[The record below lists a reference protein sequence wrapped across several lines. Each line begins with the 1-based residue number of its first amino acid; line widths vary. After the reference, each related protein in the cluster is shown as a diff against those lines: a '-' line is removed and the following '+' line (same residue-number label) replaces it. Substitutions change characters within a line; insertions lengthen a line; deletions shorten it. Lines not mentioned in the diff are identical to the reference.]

1 MARKNYNGIDY
12 DDSMDYASLMDQAAA
27 ARNNEKAAIY
37 ERKRNAKIKGEGLDY
52 ETTNQYE
59 QYLPKVDTPY
69 DSVTDYATLMDKA
82 AASGDYTSAARYEK
96 QRNAKIK
103 GEGLDYETSD
113 YYSQYLPENRYTY
126 DPSKNGA
133 FSSENRYTYDPSKNG
148 ASSSENRYTYDP
160 SKNGASSSENRY
172 TYDPS
177 KNDAY
182 QRANDQA
189 TAIYDKI
196 MNRGEFSYDVNK
208 DKLYQQYRDL
218 YAQMGRGA
226 MEDTIGQAAAL
237 TGGYGSTYSQ
247 NAGQQAYN
255 SYLQKLNEVVP
266 ELYNAAY
273 NRYNQEGQNLMNL
286 YTMARSNADSA
297 YERDYNQWY
306 NRLQLERSD
315 EDTAYNRWYNQM
327 QLERSDED
335 TAYNRWYNQMQLER
349 RDDDTAY
356 NRWYNRLQLERSD
369 EDTAYNRHQTEEQ
382 KKLVQ
387 EETDYERKQNAWSRL
402 SSLIT
407 TTGYQPSDEELAA
420 AGMSANEAAYLR
432 QYYQQKLEAASNKSG
447 GSGGGSSRSRGG
459 YGGGGTQPEQ
469 PDSPSPYAHKPG
481 SGITH
486 NDIDYTDTS
495 AVKDSAAVAGRV
507 QEMINE
513 GVPIADVNTFIRS
526 ASENGLISDDSARR
540 LRYMNNSRK

>member
-1 MARKNYNGIDY
+1 MAKKNYNGVEF
-12 DDSMDYASLMDQAAA
+12 DDSVDYAALMDKAAA
-27 ARNNEKAAIY
+27 AGDNEKAAVL
-37 ERKRNAKIKGEGLDY
+37 ERKRNAKIQSGGMDY
-52 ETTNQYE
+52 ETTNQYA

-69 DSVTDYATLMDKA
+69 DTQTDYASLMEKA

-96 QRNAKIK
+96 LRNAKIK

-113 YYSQYLPENRYTY
+113 YYSKYLPENRY
-126 DPSKNGA
+126 A
-133 FSSENRYTYDPSKNG
+133 
-148 ASSSENRYTYDP
+148 
-160 SKNGASSSENRY
+160 
-172 TYDPS
+172 YDPS

-196 MNRGEFSYDVNK
+196 MNRGEFTFDLNK

-226 MEDTIGQAAAL
+226 MEDTMGQAAAL

-255 SYLQKLNEVVP
+255 AYLQKLNEVVP

-286 YTMARSNADSA
+286 YSMARSNADSA

-315 EDTAYNRWYNQM
+315 EDTAYNRQ
-327 QLERSDED
+327 
-335 TAYNRWYNQMQLER
+335 
-349 RDDDTAY
+349 
-356 NRWYNRLQLERSD
+356 
-369 EDTAYNRHQTEEQ
+369 QTEEQ
-382 KKLVQ
+382 KKLTQ

-420 AGMSANEAAYLR
+420 AGMSTNEAAYLR
-432 QYYQQKLEAASNKSG
+432 QYYQQQKAAASNKSG
-447 GSGGGSSRSRGG
+447 GSGGGSRRS
-459 YGGGGTQPEQ
+459 
-469 PDSPSPYAHKPG
+469 G
-481 SGITH
+481 SGGSPTQATQTDTEVRK
-486 NDIDYTDTS
+486 NSAAASRLTGGAEDISYLNDYTTLAEYEKWWSELDRQS
-495 AVKDSAAVAGRV
+495 NGGMSKSGLRALINKWEQEGKISEQAAN
-507 QEMINE
+507 EMY
-513 GVPIADVNTFIRS
+513 VS
-526 ASENGLISDDSARR
+526 YR
-540 LRYMNNSRK
+540 LTY

>member
-27 ARNNEKAAIY
+27 AGNNEKAAIY
-37 ERKRNAKIKGEGLDY
+37 ERKRNAKIKGEGMNY
-52 ETTNQYE
+52 ETTNQFE

-69 DSVTDYATLMDKA
+69 DSTTDYASLMEKA

-113 YYSQYLPENRYTY
+113 YYSKYLP
-126 DPSKNGA
+126 
-133 FSSENRYTYDPSKNG
+133 
-148 ASSSENRYTYDP
+148 
-160 SKNGASSSENRY
+160 ENRY

-189 TAIYDKI
+189 TEIYDKI
-196 MNRGEFSYDVNK
+196 MNRGEFTFDLNK

-218 YAQMGRGA
+218 YAQMGRSA
-226 MEDTIGQAAAL
+226 MEDTMGQGAAL

-255 SYLQKLNEVVP
+255 AYLQKLNEVVP

-315 EDTAYNRWYNQM
+315 EDTAYNRQ
-327 QLERSDED
+327 
-335 TAYNRWYNQMQLER
+335 
-349 RDDDTAY
+349 
-356 NRWYNRLQLERSD
+356 
-369 EDTAYNRHQTEEQ
+369 QTEEQ

-387 EETDYERKQNAWSRL
+387 EETDYERKQKAWSRL

-432 QYYQQKLEAASNKSG
+432 QYYQQQSAAASNKSG
-447 GSGGGSSRSRGG
+447 GSGGGSRRGGSG
-459 YGGGGTQPEQ
+459 YGGGGTQTEQ
-469 PDSPSPYAHKPG
+469 TGSPSPYAHKPG

-486 NDIDYTDTS
+486 NDIDITDAS
-495 AVKDSAAVAGRV
+495 AVKDAAAVAGRV
-507 QEMINE
+507 KEMINE
-513 GVPIADVNTFIRS
+513 GVPIADVNAFIRS

>member
-1 MARKNYNGIDY
+1 MAKKNYNGVEF
-12 DDSMDYASLMDQAAA
+12 DDSVDYTALIDKAAA
-27 ARNNEKAAIY
+27 AGNNEKAAVL
-37 ERKRNAKIKGEGLDY
+37 ERKRNAKIQSGGMDY
-52 ETTNQYE
+52 ETTNQYA

-69 DSVTDYATLMDKA
+69 DTQTDYAALMEKA

-113 YYSQYLPENRYTY
+113 YYSKYLP
-126 DPSKNGA
+126 
-133 FSSENRYTYDPSKNG
+133 
-148 ASSSENRYTYDP
+148 
-160 SKNGASSSENRY
+160 ENRY

-189 TAIYDKI
+189 TEIYDKI

-226 MEDTIGQAAAL
+226 MEDTMGQAAAL

-255 SYLQKLNEVVP
+255 AYLQKLNEVVP

-273 NRYNQEGQNLMNL
+273 DRYNQEGQNLMNL
-286 YTMARSNADSA
+286 YTMARSNADNA

-306 NRLQLERSD
+306 NRLQLERGD
-315 EDTAYNRWYNQM
+315 EDTTYNRQ
-327 QLERSDED
+327 
-335 TAYNRWYNQMQLER
+335 
-349 RDDDTAY
+349 
-356 NRWYNRLQLERSD
+356 
-369 EDTAYNRHQTEEQ
+369 QTEEQ
-382 KKLVQ
+382 KKLAQ

-407 TTGYQPSDEELAA
+407 TTGYQPSNDELAA

-432 QYYQQKLEAASNKSG
+432 QYYQQQKAAASNKSG
-447 GSGGGSSRSRGG
+447 GSGGGSRRSRRSRSGG
-459 YGGGGTQPEQ
+459 SPTQATQTDTEVRKNSAAASRLTGGAE
-469 PDSPSPYAHKPG
+469 
-481 SGITH
+481 
-486 NDIDYTDTS
+486 DISYLKDYTTLAEYEKWWSELDRQS
-495 AVKDSAAVAGRV
+495 NGGMSKSGLRALINKWEQEGKISEQAAN
-507 QEMINE
+507 EMY
-513 GVPIADVNTFIRS
+513 VS
-526 ASENGLISDDSARR
+526 YR
-540 LRYMNNSRK
+540 LTY

>member
-1 MARKNYNGIDY
+1 MAKKNYNGVEF
-12 DDSMDYASLMDQAAA
+12 DDSVDYAALMDQAAA
-27 ARNNEKAAIY
+27 AGNNEKAAVL
-37 ERKRNAKIKGEGLDY
+37 ERKRNAKIQSGGMDY
-52 ETTNQYE
+52 ETTNQYA

-69 DSVTDYATLMDKA
+69 DTQTDYASLMEKA

-96 QRNAKIK
+96 LRNAKIK

-113 YYSQYLPENRYTY
+113 YYSKYLP
-126 DPSKNGA
+126 
-133 FSSENRYTYDPSKNG
+133 
-148 ASSSENRYTYDP
+148 
-160 SKNGASSSENRY
+160 ENRY

-226 MEDTIGQAAAL
+226 MEDTMGQAAAL

-255 SYLQKLNEVVP
+255 AYLQKLNEVVP

-273 NRYNQEGQNLMNL
+273 NRYNQEGQDLMNL
-286 YTMARSNADSA
+286 YSMARSNADSA

-315 EDTAYNRWYNQM
+315 EDTTYNRQ
-327 QLERSDED
+327 
-335 TAYNRWYNQMQLER
+335 
-349 RDDDTAY
+349 
-356 NRWYNRLQLERSD
+356 
-369 EDTAYNRHQTEEQ
+369 QTEEQ
-382 KKLVQ
+382 KKLAQ

-407 TTGYQPSDEELAA
+407 TTGYQPSNEELAA

-432 QYYQQKLEAASNKSG
+432 QYYQQQKAAASNKSG
-447 GSGGGSSRSRGG
+447 GSGGGSRRS
-459 YGGGGTQPEQ
+459 
-469 PDSPSPYAHKPG
+469 G
-481 SGITH
+481 SGVSPTQATQTDTEVRK
-486 NDIDYTDTS
+486 NSAAASRLTGGAEDISYLNDYTTLAEYEKWWSELDRQS
-495 AVKDSAAVAGRV
+495 NGGMSKSGLRALINKWEQEGKISEQAAN
-507 QEMINE
+507 EMY
-513 GVPIADVNTFIRS
+513 VS
-526 ASENGLISDDSARR
+526 YR
-540 LRYMNNSRK
+540 LTY

>member
-1 MARKNYNGIDY
+1 MAKKNYNGVEF
-12 DDSMDYASLMDQAAA
+12 DDSVDYATLMDQAAA
-27 ARNNEKAAIY
+27 AGNNEKAAVL
-37 ERKRNAKIKGEGLDY
+37 ERKRNAKIQSGGMDY
-52 ETTNQYE
+52 ETTNQYA
-59 QYLPKVDTPY
+59 QYLPKVGTPY
-69 DSVTDYATLMDKA
+69 DTQTDYASLMEKA

-96 QRNAKIK
+96 LRNAKIK

-113 YYSQYLPENRYTY
+113 YYSKYLPENRYTY
-126 DPSKNGA
+126 DPG
-133 FSSENRYTYDPSKNG
+133 
-148 ASSSENRYTYDP
+148 
-160 SKNGASSSENRY
+160 
-172 TYDPS
+172 

-189 TAIYDKI
+189 TEIYDKI

-226 MEDTIGQAAAL
+226 MEDTMGQAAAL

-255 SYLQKLNEVVP
+255 AYLQKLNEVVP

-315 EDTAYNRWYNQM
+315 EDAAYNRQ
-327 QLERSDED
+327 
-335 TAYNRWYNQMQLER
+335 
-349 RDDDTAY
+349 
-356 NRWYNRLQLERSD
+356 
-369 EDTAYNRHQTEEQ
+369 QTEENRR
-382 KKLVQ
+382 LTQ

-420 AGMSANEAAYLR
+420 AGMSANEAAYLQ
-432 QYYQQKLEAASNKSG
+432 QYYQQQKAAASNKSG
-447 GSGGGSSRSRGG
+447 GSGGGSRRSRSG
-459 YGGGGTQPEQ
+459 YGGGGTQPGKT
-469 PDSPSPYAHKPG
+469 DSPSPYAHKPG

-486 NDIDYTDTS
+486 NDIDITDAS
-495 AVKDSAAVAGRV
+495 AVESAAAVAGRV
-507 QEMINE
+507 KEMIKE
-513 GVPIADVNTFIRS
+513 GVPIADVNAFIRS
-526 ASENGLISDDSARR
+526 ASENGLISDDSAIR

>member
-1 MARKNYNGIDY
+1 MAKKNYNGVEF
-12 DDSMDYASLMDQAAA
+12 DDSVDYAALMDKAAA
-27 ARNNEKAAIY
+27 AGDNEKAAVL
-37 ERKRNAKIKGEGLDY
+37 ERKRNAKIQSGGMDY
-52 ETTNQYE
+52 ETTNQYA

-69 DSVTDYATLMDKA
+69 DTQTDYASLMEKA

-96 QRNAKIK
+96 LRNAKIK

-113 YYSQYLPENRYTY
+113 YYSKYLPENRY
-126 DPSKNGA
+126 A
-133 FSSENRYTYDPSKNG
+133 
-148 ASSSENRYTYDP
+148 
-160 SKNGASSSENRY
+160 
-172 TYDPS
+172 YDPS

-218 YAQMGRGA
+218 YAQMGRSA
-226 MEDTIGQAAAL
+226 MEDTMGQAAAL

-255 SYLQKLNEVVP
+255 AYLQKLNEVVP

-286 YTMARSNADSA
+286 YSMARSNADSA

-315 EDTAYNRWYNQM
+315 EDTAYNRQ
-327 QLERSDED
+327 
-335 TAYNRWYNQMQLER
+335 
-349 RDDDTAY
+349 
-356 NRWYNRLQLERSD
+356 
-369 EDTAYNRHQTEEQ
+369 QTEEQ
-382 KKLVQ
+382 KKLTQ

-432 QYYQQKLEAASNKSG
+432 QYYQQQKAAASNKSG
-447 GSGGGSSRSRGG
+447 GSGGGSRRSRSGG
-459 YGGGGTQPEQ
+459 SPTQATQTDTEVRKNSAAASRLTGGAE
-469 PDSPSPYAHKPG
+469 
-481 SGITH
+481 
-486 NDIDYTDTS
+486 DISYLNDYTTLAEYEKWWSELDRQS
-495 AVKDSAAVAGRV
+495 NGGMSKSGLRALINKWEQEGKISEQAAN
-507 QEMINE
+507 EMY
-513 GVPIADVNTFIRS
+513 VS
-526 ASENGLISDDSARR
+526 YR
-540 LRYMNNSRK
+540 LTY

>member
-1 MARKNYNGIDY
+1 MAKKNYKGVEF
-12 DDSMDYASLMDQAAA
+12 DDSVDYAALMDQAAA
-27 ARNNEKAAIY
+27 AGNNERAAVL
-37 ERKRNAKIKGEGLDY
+37 ERKRNAKIQSGGMDY
-52 ETTNQYE
+52 ETTNQYA

-69 DSVTDYATLMDKA
+69 DTQTDYASLMEKA

-96 QRNAKIK
+96 LRNAKIK

-113 YYSQYLPENRYTY
+113 YYSKYLP
-126 DPSKNGA
+126 
-133 FSSENRYTYDPSKNG
+133 
-148 ASSSENRYTYDP
+148 
-160 SKNGASSSENRY
+160 ENRY

-218 YAQMGRGA
+218 YAQMGRSA
-226 MEDTIGQAAAL
+226 MEDTMGQAAAL

-255 SYLQKLNEVVP
+255 AYLQKLNEVVP

-273 NRYNQEGQNLMNL
+273 NRYNQEGQDLMNL
-286 YTMARSNADSA
+286 YSMARSNADSA

-306 NRLQLERSD
+306 NRLQLERGD
-315 EDTAYNRWYNQM
+315 EDTAYNRQ
-327 QLERSDED
+327 
-335 TAYNRWYNQMQLER
+335 
-349 RDDDTAY
+349 
-356 NRWYNRLQLERSD
+356 
-369 EDTAYNRHQTEEQ
+369 QTEEQ

-407 TTGYQPSDEELAA
+407 TTGYQPSGEELAA
-420 AGMSANEAAYLR
+420 AGMSSNEAAYLR
-432 QYYQQKLEAASNKSG
+432 QYYQQQKAAASNKSG
-447 GSGGGSSRSRGG
+447 GSGGGSRRSGSG
-459 YGGGGTQPEQ
+459 
-469 PDSPSPYAHKPG
+469 DSPTQATQTDTEVRKNSAAASRLTG
-481 SGITH
+481 GAE
-486 NDIDYTDTS
+486 DISYLKDYTTLAEYEKWWSELDRQS
-495 AVKDSAAVAGRV
+495 NGGMSKSGLRALINKWEQEGKISEQAAN
-507 QEMINE
+507 EMY
-513 GVPIADVNTFIRS
+513 VS
-526 ASENGLISDDSARR
+526 YR
-540 LRYMNNSRK
+540 LTY

>member
-1 MARKNYNGIDY
+1 MAKKNYNGVEF
-12 DDSMDYASLMDQAAA
+12 DDSVDYTALIDKAAA
-27 ARNNEKAAIY
+27 AGNNEKAAVL
-37 ERKRNAKIKGEGLDY
+37 ERKRNAKIQSGGMDY
-52 ETTNQYE
+52 ETTNQYA

-69 DSVTDYATLMDKA
+69 DTQTDYAALMGKA

-113 YYSQYLPENRYTY
+113 YYSKYLP
-126 DPSKNGA
+126 
-133 FSSENRYTYDPSKNG
+133 
-148 ASSSENRYTYDP
+148 
-160 SKNGASSSENRY
+160 ENRY

-189 TAIYDKI
+189 TEIYDKI

-226 MEDTIGQAAAL
+226 MEDTMGQAAAL

-255 SYLQKLNEVVP
+255 AYLQKLNEVVP
-266 ELYNAAY
+266 ELYDAAY

-286 YTMARSNADSA
+286 YTMARNNADSA

-315 EDTAYNRWYNQM
+315 EDTTYNRQ
-327 QLERSDED
+327 
-335 TAYNRWYNQMQLER
+335 
-349 RDDDTAY
+349 
-356 NRWYNRLQLERSD
+356 
-369 EDTAYNRHQTEEQ
+369 QTEEQ

-387 EETDYERKQNAWSRL
+387 DETDYERKQNAWSRL

-407 TTGYQPSDEELAA
+407 TTGYQPSNDELAA

-432 QYYQQKLEAASNKSG
+432 QYYQQQKAAASNKSG
-447 GSGGGSSRSRGG
+447 GSGGGSRRSRSRSGSGSG
-459 YGGGGTQPEQ
+459 YGGGGTQPGKT
-469 PDSPSPYAHKPG
+469 DSPSPYAHKPG

-486 NDIDYTDTS
+486 NDIDITDAS
-495 AVKDSAAVAGRV
+495 AVESAAAVAGRV
-507 QEMINE
+507 KEMIKE
-513 GVPIADVNTFIRS
+513 GVPIADVNAFIRS
-526 ASENGLISDDSARR
+526 ASENGLISDDSAIR

>member
-1 MARKNYNGIDY
+1 MAKKNYNGVEF
-12 DDSMDYASLMDQAAA
+12 DDSVDYATLMDQAAA
-27 ARNNEKAAIY
+27 AGNNEKAAVL
-37 ERKRNAKIKGEGLDY
+37 ERKRNAKIQSGGMDY
-52 ETTNQYE
+52 ETTNQYA

-69 DSVTDYATLMDKA
+69 DTQTDYASLMEKA

-96 QRNAKIK
+96 LRNAKIK

-113 YYSQYLPENRYTY
+113 YYSKYLP
-126 DPSKNGA
+126 
-133 FSSENRYTYDPSKNG
+133 
-148 ASSSENRYTYDP
+148 
-160 SKNGASSSENRY
+160 ENRY

-226 MEDTIGQAAAL
+226 MEDTMGQAAAL

-315 EDTAYNRWYNQM
+315 EDAAYNRQ
-327 QLERSDED
+327 
-335 TAYNRWYNQMQLER
+335 
-349 RDDDTAY
+349 
-356 NRWYNRLQLERSD
+356 
-369 EDTAYNRHQTEEQ
+369 QTEEQ
-382 KKLVQ
+382 KKLTQ

-447 GSGGGSSRSRGG
+447 GSGGGSSRSRSG
-459 YGGGGTQPEQ
+459 YGGGGTQPGKTG
-469 PDSPSPYAHKPG
+469 SPSPYAHKPG

-486 NDIDYTDTS
+486 NDIDITDAS
-495 AVKDSAAVAGRV
+495 AVESAAAVAGRV
-507 QEMINE
+507 KEMIKE
-513 GVPIADVNTFIRS
+513 GVPIADVNAFIRS
-526 ASENGLISDDSARR
+526 ASENGLISDDSAIR

>member
-27 ARNNEKAAIY
+27 AGNNEKAAIY
-37 ERKRNAKIKGEGLDY
+37 ERKRNAKIKGEGMNY
-52 ETTNQYE
+52 ETTNQFE

-69 DSVTDYATLMDKA
+69 DSTTDYASLMEKA

-113 YYSQYLPENRYTY
+113 YYSKYLP
-126 DPSKNGA
+126 
-133 FSSENRYTYDPSKNG
+133 
-148 ASSSENRYTYDP
+148 
-160 SKNGASSSENRY
+160 ENRY

-189 TAIYDKI
+189 TEIYDKI

-226 MEDTIGQAAAL
+226 MEDTMGQAAAL

-255 SYLQKLNEVVP
+255 AYLQKLNEVVP

-315 EDTAYNRWYNQM
+315 EDTAYNRQ
-327 QLERSDED
+327 
-335 TAYNRWYNQMQLER
+335 
-349 RDDDTAY
+349 
-356 NRWYNRLQLERSD
+356 
-369 EDTAYNRHQTEEQ
+369 QTEEQ

-432 QYYQQKLEAASNKSG
+432 QYYQQQSAAASNKSG
-447 GSGGGSSRSRGG
+447 GSGGGSRRGGSG
-459 YGGGGTQPEQ
+459 YGGGGTQTEQ
-469 PDSPSPYAHKPG
+469 TGSPSPYAHKPG

-486 NDIDYTDTS
+486 NDIDITDAS
-495 AVKDSAAVAGRV
+495 AVKDAAAVAGRV
-507 QEMINE
+507 KEMINE
-513 GVPIADVNTFIRS
+513 GVPIADVNAFIRS

>member
-1 MARKNYNGIDY
+1 MAKKNYNGVEF
-12 DDSMDYASLMDQAAA
+12 DDSVDYAALMDKAAA
-27 ARNNEKAAIY
+27 AGNNEKAAVL
-37 ERKRNAKIKGEGLDY
+37 EKKRNAKIQSGGMDY
-52 ETTNQYE
+52 ETTNQYA

-69 DSVTDYATLMDKA
+69 DTQTDYAALMEKA

-113 YYSQYLPENRYTY
+113 YYSKYLP
-126 DPSKNGA
+126 
-133 FSSENRYTYDPSKNG
+133 
-148 ASSSENRYTYDP
+148 
-160 SKNGASSSENRY
+160 ENRY

-218 YAQMGRGA
+218 YAQMGRSA
-226 MEDTIGQAAAL
+226 MEDTMGRAAAL

-255 SYLQKLNEVVP
+255 AYLQKLNEVVP

-286 YTMARSNADSA
+286 YTMARNNADSA

-315 EDTAYNRWYNQM
+315 EDTTYNRQ
-327 QLERSDED
+327 
-335 TAYNRWYNQMQLER
+335 
-349 RDDDTAY
+349 
-356 NRWYNRLQLERSD
+356 
-369 EDTAYNRHQTEEQ
+369 QTEENRR
-382 KKLVQ
+382 LTQ

-407 TTGYQPSDEELAA
+407 TTGYQPSGEELAA

-432 QYYQQKLEAASNKSG
+432 QYYQQQKAAASNKSG
-447 GSGGGSSRSRGG
+447 GSGGGSRRSRSRSGSSPTRATQTDTEVRKNSAAASRLTGG
-459 YGGGGTQPEQ
+459 AE
-469 PDSPSPYAHKPG
+469 
-481 SGITH
+481 
-486 NDIDYTDTS
+486 DISYLKDYTTLAEYEKWWSELDRQS
-495 AVKDSAAVAGRV
+495 NGGMSKSGLRALINKWEQEGKISEQAAN
-507 QEMINE
+507 EMY
-513 GVPIADVNTFIRS
+513 VS
-526 ASENGLISDDSARR
+526 YR
-540 LRYMNNSRK
+540 LTY

>member
-27 ARNNEKAAIY
+27 AGNNKKAAIY
-37 ERKRNAKIKGEGLDY
+37 ERKRNAKIKGEGMNY
-52 ETTNQYE
+52 ETTNQFE

-69 DSVTDYATLMDKA
+69 DSTTDYASLMEKA

-113 YYSQYLPENRYTY
+113 YYSKYLP
-126 DPSKNGA
+126 
-133 FSSENRYTYDPSKNG
+133 
-148 ASSSENRYTYDP
+148 
-160 SKNGASSSENRY
+160 ENRY

-189 TAIYDKI
+189 TEIYDKI
-196 MNRGEFSYDVNK
+196 MNRGEFTFDLNK

-218 YAQMGRGA
+218 YAQMGRSA
-226 MEDTIGQAAAL
+226 MEDTMGQGAAL

-255 SYLQKLNEVVP
+255 AYLQKLNEVVP
-266 ELYNAAY
+266 ELYTAAY
-273 NRYNQEGQNLMNL
+273 DRYNQEGQNLMNL

-315 EDTAYNRWYNQM
+315 EDTAYNRQ
-327 QLERSDED
+327 
-335 TAYNRWYNQMQLER
+335 
-349 RDDDTAY
+349 
-356 NRWYNRLQLERSD
+356 
-369 EDTAYNRHQTEEQ
+369 QTEEQ
-382 KKLVQ
+382 KKLTQ

-432 QYYQQKLEAASNKSG
+432 QYYQQQSAAASNKSG
-447 GSGGGSSRSRGG
+447 GSGGGSRRGGSG
-459 YGGGGTQPEQ
+459 YGGGGTQTEQ
-469 PDSPSPYAHKPG
+469 TGSPSPYAHKPG

-486 NDIDYTDTS
+486 NDIDITDAS
-495 AVKDSAAVAGRV
+495 AVKDAAAVAGRV

-513 GVPIADVNTFIRS
+513 GVPIADVNAFIRS

>member
-27 ARNNEKAAIY
+27 AGNNEKAAVL
-37 ERKRNAKIKGEGLDY
+37 ERKRNAKIQSGGMDY
-52 ETTNQYE
+52 ETTNQYA

-69 DSVTDYATLMDKA
+69 DTQTDYASLMEKA

-96 QRNAKIK
+96 LRNAKIK

-113 YYSQYLPENRYTY
+113 YYSKYLP
-126 DPSKNGA
+126 
-133 FSSENRYTYDPSKNG
+133 
-148 ASSSENRYTYDP
+148 
-160 SKNGASSSENRY
+160 ENRY

-189 TAIYDKI
+189 TEIYDKI
-196 MNRGEFSYDVNK
+196 MNRGEFTFDLNK

-218 YAQMGRGA
+218 YAQMGRSA
-226 MEDTIGQAAAL
+226 MEDTMGQGAAL

-255 SYLQKLNEVVP
+255 AYLQKLNEVVP
-266 ELYNAAY
+266 ELYTAAY
-273 NRYNQEGQNLMNL
+273 DRYNQEGQNLMNL

-315 EDTAYNRWYNQM
+315 EDTAYNRQ
-327 QLERSDED
+327 
-335 TAYNRWYNQMQLER
+335 
-349 RDDDTAY
+349 
-356 NRWYNRLQLERSD
+356 
-369 EDTAYNRHQTEEQ
+369 QTEEQ

-447 GSGGGSSRSRGG
+447 GSGGGSSRSRSG
-459 YGGGGTQPEQ
+459 YGGGGTQPEKTV
-469 PDSPSPYAHKPG
+469 SPSPYAHKPG

-486 NDIDYTDTS
+486 NDIDITDAS
-495 AVKDSAAVAGRV
+495 AVESAAAVAGRV
-507 QEMINE
+507 KEMINE
-513 GVPIADVNTFIRS
+513 GVPIADVNAFIRS

>member
-1 MARKNYNGIDY
+1 MAKKNYNGVEF
-12 DDSMDYASLMDQAAA
+12 DDSVDYAALMGKAAA
-27 ARNNEKAAIY
+27 AGNNEKAAVL
-37 ERKRNAKIKGEGLDY
+37 EKKRNAKIQSGGMDY
-52 ETTNQYE
+52 ETTNQYA
-59 QYLPKVDTPY
+59 QYLPKADTPY
-69 DSVTDYATLMDKA
+69 DTQTDYAALMGKA

-113 YYSQYLPENRYTY
+113 YYSKYLP
-126 DPSKNGA
+126 
-133 FSSENRYTYDPSKNG
+133 
-148 ASSSENRYTYDP
+148 
-160 SKNGASSSENRY
+160 ENRY

-196 MNRGEFSYDVNK
+196 MNRGEFTFDVNK

-226 MEDTIGQAAAL
+226 MEDTMGQAAAL

-255 SYLQKLNEVVP
+255 AYLQKLNEVVP
-266 ELYNAAY
+266 ELYDAAY

-286 YTMARSNADSA
+286 YTMARSNADNA

-306 NRLQLERSD
+306 NRLQLERGD
-315 EDTAYNRWYNQM
+315 EDTAYNRQ
-327 QLERSDED
+327 
-335 TAYNRWYNQMQLER
+335 
-349 RDDDTAY
+349 
-356 NRWYNRLQLERSD
+356 
-369 EDTAYNRHQTEEQ
+369 QTEEQ
-382 KKLVQ
+382 KKLTQ

-407 TTGYQPSDEELAA
+407 TTGYQPSNEELAA

-432 QYYQQKLEAASNKSG
+432 QYYQQQKAAASNKSG
-447 GSGGGSSRSRGG
+447 GSGGGSRRSRSRSGSG
-459 YGGGGTQPEQ
+459 YGGGGTQPGKT
-469 PDSPSPYAHKPG
+469 DSPSPYAHKPG

-486 NDIDYTDTS
+486 NDIDITDAS
-495 AVKDSAAVAGRV
+495 AVKDAAAVAGRV
-507 QEMINE
+507 KEMINE
-513 GVPIADVNTFIRS
+513 GVPIADVNAFIRS

>member
-1 MARKNYNGIDY
+1 MAKKNYNGVEF
-12 DDSMDYASLMDQAAA
+12 DDSVDYAALMDKAAA
-27 ARNNEKAAIY
+27 AGNNEKAAVL
-37 ERKRNAKIKGEGLDY
+37 EKKRNAKIQSGGMDY
-52 ETTNQYE
+52 GTTNQYA
-59 QYLPKVDTPY
+59 QYLPKADTPY
-69 DSVTDYATLMDKA
+69 DTQTDYGALMDKA

-96 QRNAKIK
+96 LRNAKIK

-113 YYSQYLPENRYTY
+113 YYSKYLP
-126 DPSKNGA
+126 
-133 FSSENRYTYDPSKNG
+133 
-148 ASSSENRYTYDP
+148 
-160 SKNGASSSENRY
+160 ENRY

-196 MNRGEFSYDVNK
+196 MNRGEFTFDLNK

-226 MEDTIGQAAAL
+226 MEDTMGQAAAL

-266 ELYNAAY
+266 ELYTAAY

-306 NRLQLERSD
+306 NRLQLERGD
-315 EDTAYNRWYNQM
+315 EDTSYNRQ
-327 QLERSDED
+327 QAEE
-335 TAYNRWYNQMQLER
+335 NR
-349 RDDDTAY
+349 
-356 NRWYNRLQLERSD
+356 RL
-369 EDTAYNRHQTEEQ
+369 T
-382 KKLVQ
+382 Q

-407 TTGYQPSDEELAA
+407 TTGYQPSNEELAA
-420 AGMSANEAAYLR
+420 AGMSSNEAAYLR
-432 QYYQQKLEAASNKSG
+432 QYYQQQKAAASNKSG
-447 GSGGGSSRSRGG
+447 GSGGGSRRS
-459 YGGGGTQPEQ
+459 
-469 PDSPSPYAHKPG
+469 G
-481 SGITH
+481 SGGSPTQATQTDTEVRK
-486 NDIDYTDTS
+486 NSAAASRLTGGAEDISYLNDYTTLAEYEKWWSELDRQS
-495 AVKDSAAVAGRV
+495 NGGMSKSGLRALINKWEQEGKISEQAAN
-507 QEMINE
+507 EMY
-513 GVPIADVNTFIRS
+513 VS
-526 ASENGLISDDSARR
+526 YR
-540 LRYMNNSRK
+540 LTY

>member
-1 MARKNYNGIDY
+1 MAKKNYNGVEF
-12 DDSMDYASLMDQAAA
+12 DDSVDYAALMDQAAA
-27 ARNNEKAAIY
+27 AGNNEKAAVL
-37 ERKRNAKIKGEGLDY
+37 ERKRNAKIQSGGMDY
-52 ETTNQYE
+52 ETTNQYA

-69 DSVTDYATLMDKA
+69 DTQTDYASLMEKA

-96 QRNAKIK
+96 LRNAKIK
-103 GEGLDYETSD
+103 GEGMDYETSD
-113 YYSQYLPENRYTY
+113 YYSKYLP
-126 DPSKNGA
+126 
-133 FSSENRYTYDPSKNG
+133 
-148 ASSSENRYTYDP
+148 
-160 SKNGASSSENRY
+160 ENRY

-208 DKLYQQYRDL
+208 DKLYQQYRNL
-218 YAQMGRGA
+218 YAQMGRSA
-226 MEDTIGQAAAL
+226 MEDTMGQAAAL

-255 SYLQKLNEVVP
+255 AYLQKLNEVVP

-273 NRYNQEGQNLMNL
+273 NRYNQEGQDLMSL
-286 YTMARSNADSA
+286 YSMARSNADSA

-306 NRLQLERSD
+306 NRLQLERSG
-315 EDTAYNRWYNQM
+315 EDTTYNRQ
-327 QLERSDED
+327 
-335 TAYNRWYNQMQLER
+335 
-349 RDDDTAY
+349 
-356 NRWYNRLQLERSD
+356 
-369 EDTAYNRHQTEEQ
+369 QTEENRR
-382 KKLVQ
+382 LTQ

-432 QYYQQKLEAASNKSG
+432 QYYQQQKAASSNKSG
-447 GSGGGSSRSRGG
+447 GSGGGSRRSGSG
-459 YGGGGTQPEQ
+459 YGGGGTQPGQ
-469 PDSPSPYAHKPG
+469 TDSPSPYAHKPG

-486 NDIDYTDTS
+486 NDIDITDAS
-495 AVKDSAAVAGRV
+495 AVESAAAVAGRV
-507 QEMINE
+507 KEMINE
-513 GVPIADVNTFIRS
+513 GVPIADVNAFIRS
-526 ASENGLISDDSARR
+526 ASENGLISDDSAIR

>member
-1 MARKNYNGIDY
+1 MAKKNYNGIDY
-12 DDSMDYASLMDQAAA
+12 DDSVDYASLMDQAAA
-27 ARNNEKAAIY
+27 AGNNEKAAIY
-37 ERKRNAKIKGEGLDY
+37 ERKRNAKIKGEGMNY
-52 ETTNQYE
+52 ETSNQYE

-69 DSVTDYATLMDKA
+69 DNTTDYAALMEKA

-113 YYSQYLPENRYTY
+113 YYSRYLP
-126 DPSKNGA
+126 
-133 FSSENRYTYDPSKNG
+133 
-148 ASSSENRYTYDP
+148 
-160 SKNGASSSENRY
+160 ENRY

-196 MNRGEFSYDVNK
+196 MDRGEFTYDVNK

-218 YAQMGRGA
+218 YAQMGRNA
-226 MEDTIGQAAAL
+226 MEDTMGQSAAL

-255 SYLQKLNEVVP
+255 AYLQKLNEVVP
-266 ELYNAAY
+266 ELYSAAY
-273 NRYNQEGQNLMNL
+273 NRYNQEGQDLMNL

-315 EDTAYNRWYNQM
+315 EDTAYNRQ
-327 QLERSDED
+327 
-335 TAYNRWYNQMQLER
+335 
-349 RDDDTAY
+349 
-356 NRWYNRLQLERSD
+356 
-369 EDTAYNRHQTEEQ
+369 QTEENRR
-382 KKLVQ
+382 LSQ

-432 QYYQQKLEAASNKSG
+432 QYYQQQLAASSNKSG
-447 GSGGGSSRSRGG
+447 GSGGGSSRS
-459 YGGGGTQPEQ
+459 
-469 PDSPSPYAHKPG
+469 G
-481 SGITH
+481 SGGSSTQATQTDTEVRK
-486 NDIDYTDTS
+486 NSAAASRLTGGAEDISYLNDYTTLAEYEKWWSELDRQS
-495 AVKDSAAVAGRV
+495 NGGMSKSGLRALINKWEQEGKISEQAAN
-507 QEMINE
+507 EMY
-513 GVPIADVNTFIRS
+513 VS
-526 ASENGLISDDSARR
+526 YR
-540 LRYMNNSRK
+540 LTY

>member
-1 MARKNYNGIDY
+1 MAKKNYNGVEF
-12 DDSMDYASLMDQAAA
+12 DDSVDYAALMGKAAA
-27 ARNNEKAAIY
+27 AGNNEKAAVL
-37 ERKRNAKIKGEGLDY
+37 ERKRNAKIQSGGMDY
-52 ETTNQYE
+52 ETTNQYA

-69 DSVTDYATLMDKA
+69 DTQTDYAALMEKA

-113 YYSQYLPENRYTY
+113 YYSKYLP
-126 DPSKNGA
+126 
-133 FSSENRYTYDPSKNG
+133 
-148 ASSSENRYTYDP
+148 
-160 SKNGASSSENRY
+160 ENRY

-189 TAIYDKI
+189 TEIYDKI

-226 MEDTIGQAAAL
+226 MEDTMGQAAAL

-255 SYLQKLNEVVP
+255 AYLQKLNEVVP

-273 NRYNQEGQNLMNL
+273 DRYNQEGQNLMNL
-286 YTMARSNADSA
+286 YTMARSNADNA

-306 NRLQLERSD
+306 NRLQLERGD
-315 EDTAYNRWYNQM
+315 EDTTCNRQ
-327 QLERSDED
+327 
-335 TAYNRWYNQMQLER
+335 
-349 RDDDTAY
+349 
-356 NRWYNRLQLERSD
+356 
-369 EDTAYNRHQTEEQ
+369 QTEEQ
-382 KKLVQ
+382 KKLAQ

-407 TTGYQPSDEELAA
+407 TTGYQPSNDELAA

-432 QYYQQKLEAASNKSG
+432 QYYQQQKAAASNKSG
-447 GSGGGSSRSRGG
+447 GSGGGSRRSRRSRSGG
-459 YGGGGTQPEQ
+459 SPTQATQTDTEVRKNSAAASRLTGGAE
-469 PDSPSPYAHKPG
+469 
-481 SGITH
+481 
-486 NDIDYTDTS
+486 DISYLKDYTTLAEYEKWWSELDRQS
-495 AVKDSAAVAGRV
+495 NGGMSKSGLRALINKWEQEGKISEQAAN
-507 QEMINE
+507 EMY
-513 GVPIADVNTFIRS
+513 VS
-526 ASENGLISDDSARR
+526 YR
-540 LRYMNNSRK
+540 LTY

>member
-133 FSSENRYTYDPSKNG
+133 SSPENRYTYDPSKNG
-148 ASSSENRYTYDP
+148 ASSPENRYTYDP
-160 SKNGASSSENRY
+160 SKNGA
-172 TYDPS
+172 
-177 KNDAY
+177 Y

-189 TAIYDKI
+189 TEIYDKI
-196 MNRGEFSYDVNK
+196 MNRGEFTFDLNK

-218 YAQMGRGA
+218 YAQMGRSA
-226 MEDTIGQAAAL
+226 MEDAMGQGAAL

-255 SYLQKLNEVVP
+255 AYLQKLNEVVP
-266 ELYNAAY
+266 ELYTAAY
-273 NRYNQEGQNLMNL
+273 DRYNQEGQNLMNL

-315 EDTAYNRWYNQM
+315 D
-327 QLERSDED
+327 D

-369 EDTAYNRHQTEEQ
+369 EDTAYNRQQTEEQ

-447 GSGGGSSRSRGG
+447 GSGGGSSRSRSG
-459 YGGGGTQPEQ
+459 YGGGGTKTEQ

-486 NDIDYTDTS
+486 NDIDITDAS
-495 AVKDSAAVAGRV
+495 AVESAAAVAGRV
-507 QEMINE
+507 KEMINE
-513 GVPIADVNTFIRS
+513 GVPIADVNAFIRS
-526 ASENGLISDDSARR
+526 ASENGLISDDSAIR

>member
-1 MARKNYNGIDY
+1 MAKKNYNGVEF
-12 DDSMDYASLMDQAAA
+12 DDSVDYAALMDKAAA
-27 ARNNEKAAIY
+27 AGNNEKAAVL
-37 ERKRNAKIKGEGLDY
+37 EKKRNAKIQSGGMDY
-52 ETTNQYE
+52 GTTNQYA
-59 QYLPKVDTPY
+59 QYLPKADTPY
-69 DSVTDYATLMDKA
+69 DTQTDYGALMDKA

-96 QRNAKIK
+96 LRNAKIK

-113 YYSQYLPENRYTY
+113 YYSKYLP
-126 DPSKNGA
+126 
-133 FSSENRYTYDPSKNG
+133 
-148 ASSSENRYTYDP
+148 
-160 SKNGASSSENRY
+160 ENRY

-196 MNRGEFSYDVNK
+196 MNRGEFTFDLNK

-226 MEDTIGQAAAL
+226 MEDTMGQAAAL

-306 NRLQLERSD
+306 NRLQLERGD
-315 EDTAYNRWYNQM
+315 EDTAYNRK
-327 QLERSDED
+327 
-335 TAYNRWYNQMQLER
+335 
-349 RDDDTAY
+349 
-356 NRWYNRLQLERSD
+356 
-369 EDTAYNRHQTEEQ
+369 QTEEQ
-382 KKLVQ
+382 KKLTQ

-432 QYYQQKLEAASNKSG
+432 QYYQQQKAAASNKSG
-447 GSGGGSSRSRGG
+447 GSGGGSRRSRSG
-459 YGGGGTQPEQ
+459 YGGGGTQTEQ
-469 PDSPSPYAHKPG
+469 TVSPSPYAHKPG

-486 NDIDYTDTS
+486 NDIDYTDAS
-495 AVKDSAAVAGRV
+495 AVKDSSAVAGRV
-507 QEMINE
+507 QQMIEE
-513 GVPIADVNTFIRS
+513 GVSVADVSAFIKS

>member
-1 MARKNYNGIDY
+1 MERKNYNGIDY

-27 ARNNEKAAIY
+27 AGNNEKAAIY
-37 ERKRNAKIKGEGLDY
+37 ERKRNAKIKGEGMNY
-52 ETTNQYE
+52 ETTNQFE

-69 DSVTDYATLMDKA
+69 DSTTDYASLMEKA

-96 QRNAKIK
+96 QRNAKIN

-113 YYSQYLPENRYTY
+113 YYSKYLPENRYTY
-126 DPSKNGA
+126 DPSKN
-133 FSSENRYTYDPSKNG
+133 D
-148 ASSSENRYTYDP
+148 ASST
-160 SKNGASSSENRY
+160 ENRY

-189 TAIYDKI
+189 TEIYDKI
-196 MNRGEFSYDVNK
+196 MNRGEFTFDLNK

-218 YAQMGRGA
+218 YAQMGRSA
-226 MEDTIGQAAAL
+226 MEDTMGQGAAL

-255 SYLQKLNEVVP
+255 AYLQKLNEVVP
-266 ELYNAAY
+266 ELYTAAY
-273 NRYNQEGQNLMNL
+273 DRYNQEGQNLMNL

-315 EDTAYNRWYNQM
+315 EDTAYNRWY
-327 QLERSDED
+327 D
-335 TAYNRWYNQMQLER
+335 
-349 RDDDTAY
+349 
-356 NRWYNRLQLERSD
+356 RLQLERSD
-369 EDTAYNRHQTEEQ
+369 EDTAYNRKQTEEQ
-382 KKLVQ
+382 KKLTQ

-432 QYYQQKLEAASNKSG
+432 QYYQQQLAAASNKSG
-447 GSGGGSSRSRGG
+447 GSGGGSRRSGSG
-459 YGGGGTQPEQ
+459 YGGGGTNTAQTQ
-469 PDSPSPYAHKPG
+469 SDRSANDAAAKRL
-481 SGITH
+481 SGVKGDTSYLS
-486 NDIDYTDTS
+486 DYTTLAQYERYWSDLDGYANGGMS
-495 AVKDSAAVAGRV
+495 KDGLRALINKWEYEGKISEQAAN
-507 QEMINE
+507 EMY
-513 GVPIADVNTFIRS
+513 VS
-526 ASENGLISDDSARR
+526 YR
-540 LRYMNNSRK
+540 LTY

>member
-27 ARNNEKAAIY
+27 AGNNEKAAIY
-37 ERKRNAKIKGEGLDY
+37 ERKRNAKIKGEGMNY
-52 ETTNQYE
+52 ETTNQFE

-69 DSVTDYATLMDKA
+69 DSTTDYASLMEKA

-113 YYSQYLPENRYTY
+113 YYSKYLP
-126 DPSKNGA
+126 
-133 FSSENRYTYDPSKNG
+133 
-148 ASSSENRYTYDP
+148 
-160 SKNGASSSENRY
+160 ENRY

-226 MEDTIGQAAAL
+226 MEDTMGQAAAL

-255 SYLQKLNEVVP
+255 AYLQKLNEVVP

-273 NRYNQEGQNLMNL
+273 NRYNQEGQDLMNL

-315 EDTAYNRWYNQM
+315 EDTTYNRQ
-327 QLERSDED
+327 
-335 TAYNRWYNQMQLER
+335 
-349 RDDDTAY
+349 
-356 NRWYNRLQLERSD
+356 
-369 EDTAYNRHQTEEQ
+369 QTEENRR
-382 KKLVQ
+382 LTQ

-420 AGMSANEAAYLR
+420 AGMSANEAAYLQ
-432 QYYQQKLEAASNKSG
+432 QYYQQQKAAASNKSG
-447 GSGGGSSRSRGG
+447 GSGGGSRRSRSG
-459 YGGGGTQPEQ
+459 YGGGGTQPGKT
-469 PDSPSPYAHKPG
+469 DSPSPYAHKPG

-486 NDIDYTDTS
+486 NDIDITDAS
-495 AVKDSAAVAGRV
+495 AVESAAAVAGRV
-507 QEMINE
+507 KEMIKE
-513 GVPIADVNTFIRS
+513 GVPIADVNAFIRS
-526 ASENGLISDDSARR
+526 ASENGLISDDSAIR

>member
-1 MARKNYNGIDY
+1 MAKKNYKGVEF
-12 DDSMDYASLMDQAAA
+12 DDSVDYAALMDQAAA
-27 ARNNEKAAIY
+27 AGNNERAAVL
-37 ERKRNAKIKGEGLDY
+37 ERKRNAKIQSGGMDY
-52 ETTNQYE
+52 ETTNQYA

-69 DSVTDYATLMDKA
+69 DTQTDYASLMEKA

-96 QRNAKIK
+96 LRNAKIK

-113 YYSQYLPENRYTY
+113 YYSKYLPENRY
-126 DPSKNGA
+126 A
-133 FSSENRYTYDPSKNG
+133 
-148 ASSSENRYTYDP
+148 
-160 SKNGASSSENRY
+160 
-172 TYDPS
+172 YDPS

-218 YAQMGRGA
+218 YAQMGRSA
-226 MEDTIGQAAAL
+226 MEDTMGQAAAL

-255 SYLQKLNEVVP
+255 AYLQKLNEVVP

-273 NRYNQEGQNLMNL
+273 NRYNQEGQDLMNL
-286 YTMARSNADSA
+286 YSMARSNADSA

-306 NRLQLERSD
+306 NRLQLERGD
-315 EDTAYNRWYNQM
+315 EDTAYNRQ
-327 QLERSDED
+327 
-335 TAYNRWYNQMQLER
+335 
-349 RDDDTAY
+349 
-356 NRWYNRLQLERSD
+356 
-369 EDTAYNRHQTEEQ
+369 QTEEQ

-407 TTGYQPSDEELAA
+407 TTGYQPSNEELAA

-432 QYYQQKLEAASNKSG
+432 QYYQQQKAAASNKSG
-447 GSGGGSSRSRGG
+447 GSGGGSRRS
-459 YGGGGTQPEQ
+459 
-469 PDSPSPYAHKPG
+469 G
-481 SGITH
+481 SGVSPTQATQTDTEVRK
-486 NDIDYTDTS
+486 NSAAASRLTGGAEDISYLKDYTTLAEYEKWWSELDRQS
-495 AVKDSAAVAGRV
+495 NGGMSKSGLRALINKWEQEGKISEQAAN
-507 QEMINE
+507 EMY
-513 GVPIADVNTFIRS
+513 VS
-526 ASENGLISDDSARR
+526 YR
-540 LRYMNNSRK
+540 LTY

>member
-1 MARKNYNGIDY
+1 MAKKNYNGVEF
-12 DDSMDYASLMDQAAA
+12 DDSVDYAALMDQAAA
-27 ARNNEKAAIY
+27 AGNNERAAVL
-37 ERKRNAKIKGEGLDY
+37 ERKRNAKIQSGGMDY
-52 ETTNQYE
+52 ETTNQYA

-69 DSVTDYATLMDKA
+69 DTQTDYASLMEKA

-96 QRNAKIK
+96 LRNAKIK

-113 YYSQYLPENRYTY
+113 YYSKYLPENRY
-126 DPSKNGA
+126 A
-133 FSSENRYTYDPSKNG
+133 
-148 ASSSENRYTYDP
+148 
-160 SKNGASSSENRY
+160 
-172 TYDPS
+172 YDPS

-218 YAQMGRGA
+218 YAQMGRSA
-226 MEDTIGQAAAL
+226 MEDTMGQAAAL

-255 SYLQKLNEVVP
+255 AYLQKLNEVVP

-273 NRYNQEGQNLMNL
+273 NRYNQEGQDLMNL
-286 YTMARSNADSA
+286 YSMARSNADSA

-306 NRLQLERSD
+306 NRLQLERGD
-315 EDTAYNRWYNQM
+315 EDTTYNRQ
-327 QLERSDED
+327 Q
-335 TAYNRWYNQMQLER
+335 A
-349 RDDDTAY
+349 
-356 NRWYNRLQLERSD
+356 
-369 EDTAYNRHQTEEQ
+369 EEQ

-407 TTGYQPSDEELAA
+407 TTGYQPSGEELAA

-432 QYYQQKLEAASNKSG
+432 QYYQQQKAAASNKSG
-447 GSGGGSSRSRGG
+447 GSGGGSRRSGSG
-459 YGGGGTQPEQ
+459 
-469 PDSPSPYAHKPG
+469 DSPTQATPTDTEVRKNSAAASRLTG
-481 SGITH
+481 GAE
-486 NDIDYTDTS
+486 DISYLKDYTTLAEYEKWWS
-495 AVKDSAAVAGRV
+495 GQSPNVAV
-507 QEMINE
+507 
-513 GVPIADVNTFIRS
+513 P
-526 ASENGLISDDSARR
+526 
-540 LRYMNNSRK
+540 

>member
-1 MARKNYNGIDY
+1 MAKKNYNGVEF
-12 DDSMDYASLMDQAAA
+12 DDSVDYAALMDQAAA
-27 ARNNEKAAIY
+27 AGNNERAAVL
-37 ERKRNAKIKGEGLDY
+37 ERKRNAKIQSGGMDY
-52 ETTNQYE
+52 ETTNQYA

-69 DSVTDYATLMDKA
+69 DTQTDYASLMEKA

-96 QRNAKIK
+96 LRNAKIK

-113 YYSQYLPENRYTY
+113 YYSKYLPENRY
-126 DPSKNGA
+126 A
-133 FSSENRYTYDPSKNG
+133 
-148 ASSSENRYTYDP
+148 
-160 SKNGASSSENRY
+160 
-172 TYDPS
+172 YDPS

-218 YAQMGRGA
+218 YAQMGRSA
-226 MEDTIGQAAAL
+226 MEDTMGQAAAL

-255 SYLQKLNEVVP
+255 AYLQKLNEVVP

-286 YTMARSNADSA
+286 YSMARSNADSA

-315 EDTAYNRWYNQM
+315 EDTAYNRQ
-327 QLERSDED
+327 
-335 TAYNRWYNQMQLER
+335 
-349 RDDDTAY
+349 
-356 NRWYNRLQLERSD
+356 
-369 EDTAYNRHQTEEQ
+369 QTEEQ
-382 KKLVQ
+382 KKLTQ

-407 TTGYQPSDEELAA
+407 TTGYQPSNEELAA

-432 QYYQQKLEAASNKSG
+432 QYYQQQKAAASNKSG
-447 GSGGGSSRSRGG
+447 GSGGGSRRRNSGYSPTKETQTDTEVRKNSAAASRLTGG
-459 YGGGGTQPEQ
+459 AE
-469 PDSPSPYAHKPG
+469 
-481 SGITH
+481 
-486 NDIDYTDTS
+486 DISYLNDYTTLAEYEKWWSELDRQS
-495 AVKDSAAVAGRV
+495 NGGMSKSGLRALINKWEQEGKISEQAAN
-507 QEMINE
+507 EMY
-513 GVPIADVNTFIRS
+513 VS
-526 ASENGLISDDSARR
+526 YR
-540 LRYMNNSRK
+540 LTY

>member
-1 MARKNYNGIDY
+1 MAKKNYNGVEF
-12 DDSMDYASLMDQAAA
+12 DDSVDYAALMDQAAA
-27 ARNNEKAAIY
+27 AGNNERAAVL
-37 ERKRNAKIKGEGLDY
+37 ERKRNAKIQSGGMDY
-52 ETTNQYE
+52 ETTNQYA

-69 DSVTDYATLMDKA
+69 DTQTDYASLMEKA

-96 QRNAKIK
+96 LRNAKIK

-113 YYSQYLPENRYTY
+113 YYSKYLPENRY
-126 DPSKNGA
+126 A
-133 FSSENRYTYDPSKNG
+133 
-148 ASSSENRYTYDP
+148 
-160 SKNGASSSENRY
+160 
-172 TYDPS
+172 YDPS

-218 YAQMGRGA
+218 YAQMGRSA
-226 MEDTIGQAAAL
+226 MEDTMGQAAAL

-255 SYLQKLNEVVP
+255 AYLQKLNEVVP

-273 NRYNQEGQNLMNL
+273 NRYNQEGQDLMNL
-286 YTMARSNADSA
+286 YSMARSNADSA

-315 EDTAYNRWYNQM
+315 EDTTYNRQ
-327 QLERSDED
+327 
-335 TAYNRWYNQMQLER
+335 
-349 RDDDTAY
+349 
-356 NRWYNRLQLERSD
+356 
-369 EDTAYNRHQTEEQ
+369 QTEENRR
-382 KKLVQ
+382 LTQ

-407 TTGYQPSDEELAA
+407 TTGYKPSNEELAA

-432 QYYQQKLEAASNKSG
+432 QYYQQQKAAASNKSG
-447 GSGGGSSRSRGG
+447 GSGGGSRRSGSG
-459 YGGGGTQPEQ
+459 
-469 PDSPSPYAHKPG
+469 DSPTQAPQTDTEVRKNSAAASRLTG
-481 SGITH
+481 GAE
-486 NDIDYTDTS
+486 DISYLKDYTTLAEYEKWWSELDRQS
-495 AVKDSAAVAGRV
+495 NGGMSKSGLRALINKWEQEGKISEQAAN
-507 QEMINE
+507 EMY
-513 GVPIADVNTFIRS
+513 VS
-526 ASENGLISDDSARR
+526 YR
-540 LRYMNNSRK
+540 LTY

>member
-1 MARKNYNGIDY
+1 MAKKNYNGVEF
-12 DDSMDYASLMDQAAA
+12 DDSVDYAALMDKAAA
-27 ARNNEKAAIY
+27 AGDNEKAAVL
-37 ERKRNAKIKGEGLDY
+37 ERKRNAKIQSGGMDY
-52 ETTNQYE
+52 ETTNQYA
-59 QYLPKVDTPY
+59 QYLPKADTPY
-69 DSVTDYATLMDKA
+69 ETQTDYGALMDKA

-96 QRNAKIK
+96 LRNAKIK

-113 YYSQYLPENRYTY
+113 YYSKYLP
-126 DPSKNGA
+126 
-133 FSSENRYTYDPSKNG
+133 
-148 ASSSENRYTYDP
+148 
-160 SKNGASSSENRY
+160 ENRY

-196 MNRGEFSYDVNK
+196 MNRGEFTFDLNK

-226 MEDTIGQAAAL
+226 MEDTMGQAAAL

-286 YTMARSNADSA
+286 YTMARSNADNA

-306 NRLQLERSD
+306 NRLQFERSD
-315 EDTAYNRWYNQM
+315 EDTAYNRKQ
-327 QLERSDED
+327 
-335 TAYNRWYNQMQLER
+335 A
-349 RDDDTAY
+349 
-356 NRWYNRLQLERSD
+356 
-369 EDTAYNRHQTEEQ
+369 EEQ
-382 KKLVQ
+382 KKLAQ

-407 TTGYQPSDEELAA
+407 KTGYQPSDEELEAA
-420 AGMSANEAAYLR
+420 VMSANEAAYLR
-432 QYYQQKLEAASNKSG
+432 QYYQQQLAAASNKNKKSNG
-447 GSGGGSSRSRGG
+447 GSRRSGSG
-459 YGGGGTQPEQ
+459 YGGGGTNPAQTQ
-469 PDSPSPYAHKPG
+469 SDRSANDAAAKRL
-481 SGITH
+481 SGVKGDTSYLS
-486 NDIDYTDTS
+486 DYTTLAQYEQYWSDLDGYANGGMS
-495 AVKDSAAVAGRV
+495 KSGLRALINKWEQEGKISEQAAN
-507 QEMINE
+507 EMY
-513 GVPIADVNTFIRS
+513 VS
-526 ASENGLISDDSARR
+526 YR
-540 LRYMNNSRK
+540 LTY

>member
-1 MARKNYNGIDY
+1 MAKKNYNGVEF
-12 DDSMDYASLMDQAAA
+12 DDSVDYAALMDQAAA
-27 ARNNEKAAIY
+27 AGNNEKAAIM
-37 ERKRNAKIKGEGLDY
+37 ERKRNAKIQSGGMDY
-52 ETTNQYE
+52 ETTNQYA

-69 DSVTDYATLMDKA
+69 DTQTDYASLMEKA

-96 QRNAKIK
+96 LRNAKIK

-113 YYSQYLPENRYTY
+113 YYSKYLPENRY
-126 DPSKNGA
+126 A
-133 FSSENRYTYDPSKNG
+133 
-148 ASSSENRYTYDP
+148 
-160 SKNGASSSENRY
+160 
-172 TYDPS
+172 YDPS

-226 MEDTIGQAAAL
+226 MEDTMGQAASL

-255 SYLQKLNEVVP
+255 AYLQKLNEVVP

-286 YTMARSNADSA
+286 YSMARNNADSA

-306 NRLQLERSD
+306 NRLQLERGD
-315 EDTAYNRWYNQM
+315 EDTTYNRQ
-327 QLERSDED
+327 
-335 TAYNRWYNQMQLER
+335 
-349 RDDDTAY
+349 
-356 NRWYNRLQLERSD
+356 
-369 EDTAYNRHQTEEQ
+369 QTEENRR
-382 KKLVQ
+382 LTQ

-407 TTGYQPSDEELAA
+407 TTGYQPSNEELAA
-420 AGMSANEAAYLR
+420 AGMSSNEAAYLR
-432 QYYQQKLEAASNKSG
+432 QYYQQQKAAASNKSG
-447 GSGGGSSRSRGG
+447 GSGGGSRRS
-459 YGGGGTQPEQ
+459 
-469 PDSPSPYAHKPG
+469 G
-481 SGITH
+481 SGVSPTQATQTDTEVRK
-486 NDIDYTDTS
+486 NSAAASRLTGGAEDISYLNDYTTLAEYEKWWSELDRQS
-495 AVKDSAAVAGRV
+495 NGGMSKSGLRALINKWEQEGKISEQAAN
-507 QEMINE
+507 EMY
-513 GVPIADVNTFIRS
+513 VS
-526 ASENGLISDDSARR
+526 YR
-540 LRYMNNSRK
+540 LTY

>member
-27 ARNNEKAAIY
+27 AGNNEKAAIY
-37 ERKRNAKIKGEGLDY
+37 ERKRNAKIKGEGMNY
-52 ETTNQYE
+52 ETTNQFE

-69 DSVTDYATLMDKA
+69 DSTTDYASLMEKA

-113 YYSQYLPENRYTY
+113 YYSKYLP
-126 DPSKNGA
+126 
-133 FSSENRYTYDPSKNG
+133 
-148 ASSSENRYTYDP
+148 
-160 SKNGASSSENRY
+160 ENRY

-189 TAIYDKI
+189 TEIYDKI
-196 MNRGEFSYDVNK
+196 MNRGEFTFDLNK

-218 YAQMGRGA
+218 YAQMGRSA
-226 MEDTIGQAAAL
+226 MEDTMGQGAAL

-255 SYLQKLNEVVP
+255 AYLQKLNEVVP

-315 EDTAYNRWYNQM
+315 EDTAYNRQ
-327 QLERSDED
+327 
-335 TAYNRWYNQMQLER
+335 
-349 RDDDTAY
+349 
-356 NRWYNRLQLERSD
+356 
-369 EDTAYNRHQTEEQ
+369 QTEEQ
-382 KKLVQ
+382 KKLTQ

-402 SSLIT
+402 SYLIT

-432 QYYQQKLEAASNKSG
+432 QYYQQQSAAASNKSG
-447 GSGGGSSRSRGG
+447 GSGGGSRRGGSG
-459 YGGGGTQPEQ
+459 YGGGGTQTEQ
-469 PDSPSPYAHKPG
+469 TGSPSPYAHKPG

-486 NDIDYTDTS
+486 NDIDITDAS
-495 AVKDSAAVAGRV
+495 AVKDAAAVAGRV

-513 GVPIADVNTFIRS
+513 GVPIADVNAFIRS

>member
-27 ARNNEKAAIY
+27 AGNNEKAAIY
-37 ERKRNAKIKGEGLDY
+37 ERKRNAKIKGEGMNY
-52 ETTNQYE
+52 ETTNQFE

-69 DSVTDYATLMDKA
+69 DSTTDYASLMEKA
-82 AASGDYTSAARYEK
+82 TASGDYTSAARYEK

-113 YYSQYLPENRYTY
+113 YYSKYLP
-126 DPSKNGA
+126 
-133 FSSENRYTYDPSKNG
+133 
-148 ASSSENRYTYDP
+148 
-160 SKNGASSSENRY
+160 ENRY

-189 TAIYDKI
+189 TEIYDKI
-196 MNRGEFSYDVNK
+196 MNRGEFTFDLNK

-218 YAQMGRGA
+218 YAQMGRSA
-226 MEDTIGQAAAL
+226 MEDTMGQAAAL

-266 ELYNAAY
+266 ELYTAAY
-273 NRYNQEGQNLMNL
+273 DRYNQEGQNLMNL

-297 YERDYNQWY
+297 YERDYN
-306 NRLQLERSD
+306 
-315 EDTAYNRWYNQM
+315 RWYNQM

-335 TAYNRWYNQMQLER
+335 TAYNRQ
-349 RDDDTAY
+349 
-356 NRWYNRLQLERSD
+356 
-369 EDTAYNRHQTEEQ
+369 QTEEQ

-432 QYYQQKLEAASNKSG
+432 QYYQQKLEATSNKSG
-447 GSGGGSSRSRGG
+447 GSGGGSSRSRSG
-459 YGGGGTQPEQ
+459 YGGGGTQPEKTV
-469 PDSPSPYAHKPG
+469 SPSPYAHKPG

-486 NDIDYTDTS
+486 NDIDITDAS
-495 AVKDSAAVAGRV
+495 AVESAAAVAGRV
-507 QEMINE
+507 KEMINE
-513 GVPIADVNTFIRS
+513 GVPIADVNAFIRS
-526 ASENGLISDDSARR
+526 ASENGLISDDSAIR

>member
-1 MARKNYNGIDY
+1 MAKKNYNGVEF
-12 DDSMDYASLMDQAAA
+12 DDSVDYAALMDQAAA
-27 ARNNEKAAIY
+27 AGNNERAAVL
-37 ERKRNAKIKGEGLDY
+37 ERKRNAKIQSGGMDY
-52 ETTNQYE
+52 ETTNQYA

-69 DSVTDYATLMDKA
+69 DTQTDYASLMEKA

-96 QRNAKIK
+96 LRNAKIK

-113 YYSQYLPENRYTY
+113 YYSKYLPENRY
-126 DPSKNGA
+126 A
-133 FSSENRYTYDPSKNG
+133 
-148 ASSSENRYTYDP
+148 
-160 SKNGASSSENRY
+160 
-172 TYDPS
+172 YDPS

-218 YAQMGRGA
+218 YAQMGRSA
-226 MEDTIGQAAAL
+226 MEDTMGQAASL

-255 SYLQKLNEVVP
+255 AYLQKLNEVVP

-273 NRYNQEGQNLMNL
+273 NRYNQEGQDLMNL
-286 YTMARSNADSA
+286 YSMARSNADSA

-315 EDTAYNRWYNQM
+315 EDTAYNRQ
-327 QLERSDED
+327 
-335 TAYNRWYNQMQLER
+335 
-349 RDDDTAY
+349 
-356 NRWYNRLQLERSD
+356 
-369 EDTAYNRHQTEEQ
+369 QTEEQ

-407 TTGYQPSDEELAA
+407 TTGYQPSNEELAA
-420 AGMSANEAAYLR
+420 AGMSSNEAAYLR
-432 QYYQQKLEAASNKSG
+432 QYYQQQKAAASNKSG
-447 GSGGGSSRSRGG
+447 GSGGGSRRS
-459 YGGGGTQPEQ
+459 
-469 PDSPSPYAHKPG
+469 G
-481 SGITH
+481 SGGSPTQAPQTDTEVRK
-486 NDIDYTDTS
+486 NSAAASRLTGGAEDISYLNDYTTLAEYEKWWSELDRQS
-495 AVKDSAAVAGRV
+495 NGGMSKSGLRALINKWEQEGKISEQAAN
-507 QEMINE
+507 EMY
-513 GVPIADVNTFIRS
+513 VS
-526 ASENGLISDDSARR
+526 YR
-540 LRYMNNSRK
+540 LTY

>member
-1 MARKNYNGIDY
+1 MAKKNYNGVEF
-12 DDSMDYASLMDQAAA
+12 DDSVDYAALMDKAAA
-27 ARNNEKAAIY
+27 AGDNEKAAVL
-37 ERKRNAKIKGEGLDY
+37 ERKRNAKIQSGGMDY
-52 ETTNQYE
+52 ETTNQYA

-69 DSVTDYATLMDKA
+69 DTQTDYASLMEKA

-96 QRNAKIK
+96 LRNAKIK

-113 YYSQYLPENRYTY
+113 YYSKYLPENRY
-126 DPSKNGA
+126 A
-133 FSSENRYTYDPSKNG
+133 
-148 ASSSENRYTYDP
+148 
-160 SKNGASSSENRY
+160 
-172 TYDPS
+172 YDPS

-226 MEDTIGQAAAL
+226 MEDTMGQAAAL

-255 SYLQKLNEVVP
+255 AYLQKLNEVVP

-273 NRYNQEGQNLMNL
+273 NRYNQEGQDLMNL
-286 YTMARSNADSA
+286 YSMARSNADSA

-306 NRLQLERSD
+306 NRLQLERGD
-315 EDTAYNRWYNQM
+315 EDTTYNRQ
-327 QLERSDED
+327 
-335 TAYNRWYNQMQLER
+335 
-349 RDDDTAY
+349 
-356 NRWYNRLQLERSD
+356 
-369 EDTAYNRHQTEEQ
+369 QTEENRR
-382 KKLVQ
+382 LTQ

-407 TTGYQPSDEELAA
+407 TTGYQPSNEELAA

-432 QYYQQKLEAASNKSG
+432 QYYQQQKAAASNKSG
-447 GSGGGSSRSRGG
+447 GSGGGSRRSRSGG
-459 YGGGGTQPEQ
+459 SPTQATQTDTEVRKNSSAASRLTGGAE
-469 PDSPSPYAHKPG
+469 
-481 SGITH
+481 
-486 NDIDYTDTS
+486 DISYLNDYTTLAEYEKWWSELDRQS
-495 AVKDSAAVAGRV
+495 NGGMSKSGLRALINKWEQEGKISEQAAN
-507 QEMINE
+507 EMY
-513 GVPIADVNTFIRS
+513 VS
-526 ASENGLISDDSARR
+526 YR
-540 LRYMNNSRK
+540 LTY

>member
-1 MARKNYNGIDY
+1 MAKKNYNGVEF
-12 DDSMDYASLMDQAAA
+12 DDSVDYAALMDKAAA
-27 ARNNEKAAIY
+27 AGDNEKAAVL
-37 ERKRNAKIKGEGLDY
+37 ERKRNAKIQSGGMDY
-52 ETTNQYE
+52 ETTNQYA

-69 DSVTDYATLMDKA
+69 DTQTDYASLMEKA

-96 QRNAKIK
+96 LRNAKIK

-113 YYSQYLPENRYTY
+113 YYSKYLPENRY
-126 DPSKNGA
+126 A
-133 FSSENRYTYDPSKNG
+133 
-148 ASSSENRYTYDP
+148 
-160 SKNGASSSENRY
+160 
-172 TYDPS
+172 YDPS

-226 MEDTIGQAAAL
+226 MEDTMGQAAAL

-255 SYLQKLNEVVP
+255 AYLQKLNEVVP

-273 NRYNQEGQNLMNL
+273 NRYNQEGQNLINL
-286 YTMARSNADSA
+286 YSMARSNADSA

-306 NRLQLERSD
+306 NRLQLERSA
-315 EDTAYNRWYNQM
+315 EDTAYNRQ
-327 QLERSDED
+327 
-335 TAYNRWYNQMQLER
+335 
-349 RDDDTAY
+349 
-356 NRWYNRLQLERSD
+356 
-369 EDTAYNRHQTEEQ
+369 QTEEQ
-382 KKLVQ
+382 KKLTQ

-432 QYYQQKLEAASNKSG
+432 QYYQQQKAAASNKSG
-447 GSGGGSSRSRGG
+447 GSGGGSRRSRSGG
-459 YGGGGTQPEQ
+459 SPTQATQTDTEVRKNSAAASRLTGGAE
-469 PDSPSPYAHKPG
+469 
-481 SGITH
+481 
-486 NDIDYTDTS
+486 DISYLKDYTTLAEYEKWWSELDRQS
-495 AVKDSAAVAGRV
+495 NGGMSKSGLRALINKWEQEGKISEQAAN
-507 QEMINE
+507 EMY
-513 GVPIADVNTFIRS
+513 VS
-526 ASENGLISDDSARR
+526 YR
-540 LRYMNNSRK
+540 LTY

>member
-1 MARKNYNGIDY
+1 MAKKNYNGVEF
-12 DDSMDYASLMDQAAA
+12 DDSVDYAALMDQAAA
-27 ARNNEKAAIY
+27 AGNNEKAAVL
-37 ERKRNAKIKGEGLDY
+37 ERKRNAKIQSGGMDY
-52 ETTNQYE
+52 ETTNQYA

-69 DSVTDYATLMDKA
+69 DTQTDYASLMEKA

-96 QRNAKIK
+96 LRNAKIK

-113 YYSQYLPENRYTY
+113 YYSKYLP
-126 DPSKNGA
+126 
-133 FSSENRYTYDPSKNG
+133 
-148 ASSSENRYTYDP
+148 
-160 SKNGASSSENRY
+160 ENRY

-226 MEDTIGQAAAL
+226 MEDTMGQAAAL

-255 SYLQKLNEVVP
+255 AYLQKLNEVVP

-273 NRYNQEGQNLMNL
+273 NRYNQEGQDLMNL
-286 YTMARSNADSA
+286 YSMARSNADSA

-306 NRLQLERSD
+306 NRLQLERGD
-315 EDTAYNRWYNQM
+315 EDTTYNRQ
-327 QLERSDED
+327 
-335 TAYNRWYNQMQLER
+335 
-349 RDDDTAY
+349 
-356 NRWYNRLQLERSD
+356 
-369 EDTAYNRHQTEEQ
+369 QTEEQ
-382 KKLVQ
+382 KKLAQ

-407 TTGYQPSDEELAA
+407 TTGYQPSNEELAA

-432 QYYQQKLEAASNKSG
+432 QYYQQQKAAASNKSG
-447 GSGGGSSRSRGG
+447 GSGGGSRRS
-459 YGGGGTQPEQ
+459 
-469 PDSPSPYAHKPG
+469 G
-481 SGITH
+481 SGVSPTQATQTDTEVRK
-486 NDIDYTDTS
+486 NSAAASRLTGGAEDISYLNDYTTLAEYEKWWSELDRQS
-495 AVKDSAAVAGRV
+495 NGGMSKSGLRALINKWEQEGKISEQAAN
-507 QEMINE
+507 EMY
-513 GVPIADVNTFIRS
+513 VS
-526 ASENGLISDDSARR
+526 YR
-540 LRYMNNSRK
+540 LTY